1 MTKEGIAKYFAQD
14 LPAATTSVMTATQGP
29 ILGKSFEQKI
39 NVAAWKTK
47 PSWYIVASADRMIQP
62 ALQHD
67 LAKKIGARVT
77 TLNASHVPQQSQP
90 ARVAKVILDAVGQ
103 TK

>member
-1 MTKEGIAKYFAQD
+1 
-14 LPAATTSVMTATQGP
+14 
-29 ILGKSFEQKI
+29 
-39 NVAAWKTK
+39 
-47 PSWYIVASADRMIQP
+47 MIQP